1 MSRAIIAEKATLASE
16 RAKEFI
22 TGGGG
27 NIVSRARSLI
37 SGDAQFF
44 SVQPKLEDLR
54 HHLDSDSLQEKRS
67 AMKRIIAQMCKGNDM
82 SNLFADVVKN
92 IHTSSI
98 ELRKLIYLYIT
109 HYAEDRPNEAL
120 LSISAFQKD
129 LMDPSMH
136 VRSLALRMLS
146 TIRIPAIQPLVLLA
160 VTKSASDSEPLVR
173 KTAAISLAQMHA
185 ISTND
190 EDSETVHKLLGQLL
204 ADKCPEVTSA
214 AALSFIEICPDK
226 MDLIH
231 AVYRDF
237 CRSLLDCDEWGQVV
251 LLHVLLRYAR
261 TQFMD
266 PNISSKPC
274 LTKHTRKEKEK
285 DSLKKQ
291 KADTKKSS
299 TTSSSSSSSSSSLSL
314 TSCTESSSDTL
325 SRGNGHGSQ
334 KSIDF
339 LLDADHRLLI
349 DSVKPLFMSLNS
361 AVVVAATSLFYHCA
375 PSAELDVCV
384 RPLLRLLG
392 GPEEQ
397 HAIVLSAIYTVVL
410 SRPEPFVPYIKE
422 FYLLPHDVSDVRE
435 LKLRIISKLA
445 TKDNFMELFRE
456 FRVYVRSFHLDNVVD
471 AVRGLGLIAG
481 RLPKCA
487 PQVMRLLVP
496 LISHHNAEV
505 VSECIS
511 VLRLLVIQGGD
522 KTRTSQLV
530 YRLLQQVVKDE
541 ITVES
546 ARASI
551 LWLVGENIQRH
562 VAIATAAPECFRV
575 FAKRFSQEGL
585 DVKKQV
591 LMLGCKIWLFLDG
604 SSSMADRF
612 CKLFFYV
619 LELARFDED
628 YEVRDCGRFIQC
640 AVNRQSD
647 TFAALKHVLLSEK
660 PLPQSND
667 PYVERTHYQL
677 GTMSHL
683 FGNSLFGYR
692 KLPPW
697 SEVPTDPMLRGP
709 QATGYD
715 DDDDGSSRDF
725 DSDVSSTLYSSYSE
739 TSLSADGE
747 SSRDSLQSA
756 SSAEFCSE
764 KDEEEE
770 WGENTQRSSSSSSSP
785 ASSVTSG
792 ADVAVAAATTVKC
805 DSTKHVSCHV
815 DPVTI
820 PVTGEKTMGVCAHRS
835 ATPTGT
841 DELKQDEGI
850 STADVLQVTPP
861 RDTAGAVS
869 TEADASHPSPRP
881 EPSMKELRGGE
892 HEEKMSADEI

>member
-190 EDSETVHKLLGQLL
+190 EDSETVYKLLGQLL
-204 ADKCPEVTSA
+204 ADKSAEVTSA
-214 AALSFIEICPDK
+214 AALSFIEICPDE
-226 MDLIH
+226 MGLIH
-231 AVYRDF
+231 AVYRDL

-266 PNISSKPC
+266 PNISSKSC
-274 LTKHTRKEKEK
+274 LTKQSRKEKEK
-285 DSLKKQ
+285 DSLKKHMVD
-291 KADTKKSS
+291 KKKSV
-299 TTSSSSSSSSSSLSL
+299 TTSSLSSSSSSSSALSL
-314 TSCTESSSDTL
+314 MSSTESSSDAH
-325 SRGNGHGSQ
+325 SRGNGHGSH

-339 LLDADHRLLI
+339 ILDADHRLLI

-375 PSAELDVCV
+375 PSVELDVCV

-392 GPEEQ
+392 GPEER

-456 FRVYVRSFHLDNVVD
+456 FRVYVRSFHVDNVVD

-522 KTRTSQLV
+522 KARTSQLV
-530 YRLLQQVVKDE
+530 YRLLQQVVKGE

-546 ARASI
+546 AKASI

-628 YEVRDCGRFIQC
+628 YEVRDCGRLIQC

-667 PYVERTHYQL
+667 PYVERTQYQL

-709 QATGYD
+709 QTAEYDDDEDYD
-715 DDDDGSSRDF
+715 DDDSSSEF
-725 DSDVSSTLYSSYSE
+725 DSDASSTLYSSYSE
-739 TSLSADGE
+739 TSSPVEGE
-747 SSRDSLQSA
+747 SSHDSLRSV
-756 SSAEFCSE
+756 SSAGFCSE
-764 KDEEEE
+764 KDEEQES
-770 WGENTQRSSSSSSSP
+770 GENTQRSASTSKSSSSSSSP
-785 ASSVTSG
+785 ASSVASE
-792 ADVAVAAATTVKC
+792 AAVTATATTKTTKTVKC
-805 DSTKHVSCHV
+805 DSPKRLVCHV
-815 DPVTI
+815 DPAMTHG
-820 PVTGEKTMGVCAHRS
+820 TGEDTMDVCTHGS
-835 ATPTGT
+835 VTSTET
-841 DELKQDEGI
+841 DALKQDDEK
-850 STADVLQVTPP
+850 STVDVLQVTSP
-861 RDTAGAVS
+861 RDTAGG
-869 TEADASHPSPRP
+869 R
-881 EPSMKELRGGE
+881 
-892 HEEKMSADEI
+892 